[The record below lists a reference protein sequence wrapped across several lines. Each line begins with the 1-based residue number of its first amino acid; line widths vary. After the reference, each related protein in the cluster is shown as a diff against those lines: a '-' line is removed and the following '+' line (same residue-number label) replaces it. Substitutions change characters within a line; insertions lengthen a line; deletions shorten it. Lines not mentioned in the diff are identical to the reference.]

1 MFMDAM
7 VVARKAIMIE
17 LKWRLIDWPGSG
29 DEPPSY
35 YITEHDTI
43 VAEVYDEEMAY
54 QMVKRLN
61 EEELRLI
68 DQMRNDL

>member
-1 MFMDAM
+1 MDATA
-7 VVARKAIMIE
+7 VARKVKMIE

-54 QMVKRLN
+54 QIVKRLN
-61 EEELRLI
+61 QSEQDLI
-68 DQMRNDL
+68 DQMRNEL